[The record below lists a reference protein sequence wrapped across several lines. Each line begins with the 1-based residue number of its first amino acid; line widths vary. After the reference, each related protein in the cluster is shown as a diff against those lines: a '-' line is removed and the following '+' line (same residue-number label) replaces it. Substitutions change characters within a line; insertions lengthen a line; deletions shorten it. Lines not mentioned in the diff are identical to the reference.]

1 MKHDIALSLSLSAS
15 QSQSMLATATATA
28 TDCCIHIFLMI
39 DTAGRIAEAG
49 ETGGGRGTR
58 GSSEQQLTKLICGKI
73 MPEI

>member
-15 QSQSMLATATATA
+15 PSQSMLATATA

-49 ETGGGRGTR
+49 ERDERERERGER
-58 GSSEQQLTKLICGKI
+58 RVPSGAANGS
-73 MPEI
+73 